1 MVVDLAQS
9 GVARSPLSSFDVTE
23 PAAAIDLSAAGAT
36 IGEPGEFSPRT
47 LTVLAAGF
55 TWEHTSHVFL
65 KRARARRS
73 LLGSLL
79 SSSTRWPATSSRLS
93 AARSYIKTRYAVPYE
108 TYFVRQVAVL
118 DRSDDRPAGRLVDAT
133 GVAGGLL
140 WHPQVRRV
148 PA

>member
-55 TWEHTSHVFL
+55 TWKHVACVPQ
-65 KRARARRS
+65 ARPRPAVTARFS
-73 LLGSLL
+73 PQQLDTLAGHIFETL
-79 SSSTRWPATSSRLS
+79 SS
-93 AARSYIKTRYAVPYE
+93 
-108 TYFVRQVAVL
+108 QVL
-118 DRSDDRPAGRLVDAT
+118 
-133 GVAGGLL
+133 
-140 WHPQVRRV
+140 H
-148 PA
+148 